1 MEALKN
7 RYNYL
12 FRSTKGLVLVAIAL
26 IALETVFFGM
36 LSGPMAEWGIRD
48 FWVKLTGMQLEFM
61 EREGRIIMLY
71 HTIAM
76 AVVAIEVYFITG
88 LVKMSPRQRTN
99 INATITVGYITSMIF
114 GMWFAYF
121 GHNYIWHGLFIF
133 GQSLVFFSGVMLA
146 VALWPWR
153 KEYKLPPDSPYAHT
167 RGGLDLERT
176 AFFLMS
182 VATLGSAIF
191 GAVAGANFG
200 TQFQVFMAEDIVRE
214 PHKTTLQLA
223 VIGHLHIMLTLIA
236 VALTLIVGRWV
247 DFKDRLHSWGMWS
260 MIIGAII
267 ITMGVWS
274 VVPYER
280 IAHIIINV
288 GSLPVLLS
296 SLFLTIFTWRKLIR
310 VGLAKKG
317 LPPDKAS
324 FGHKLRA
331 MLHDP
336 LPWGATWQMMYM
348 NAVVTAVGIYMA
360 IRLDPVIREWPWREE
375 RVTLTG
381 HWHILAGIIATIIL
395 LYYADLAG
403 LKGRARTLFGWTII
417 IASDMAFAA
426 VTLFTTKRLYVSE
439 SAQQPLVNWTMW
451 VTDVGLFLVLLML
464 GLLMIWRLIDLF
476 KKNGRWKKELENP
489 ELDVIGKEVEV

>member
-1 MEALKN
+1 MQALKS
-7 RYNYL
+7 RYQFL

-26 IALETVFFGM
+26 IALETIFFGM

-48 FWVKLTGMQLEFM
+48 VWIRITGMQLDPM

-76 AVVAIEVYFITG
+76 AVVAIETYFITG
-88 LVKMSPRQRTN
+88 QIKMKQRQQIN
-99 INATITVGYITSMIF
+99 INAAITVGYIVAMIF

-121 GHNYIWHGLFIF
+121 GHNYIFHGLFIF
-133 GQSLVFFSGVMLA
+133 GQSLVFFAGVMLA
-146 VALWPWR
+146 AALWPWN
-153 KEYKLPPDSPYAHT
+153 KDYAVTDPAYAHT
-167 RGGLDLERT
+167 KGGLDVERL
-176 AFFLMS
+176 AFFTMS
-182 VATLGSAIF
+182 VAMLGSALF

-200 TQFQVFMAEDIVRE
+200 TGFEAFLAEDIVRE
-214 PHKTTLQLA
+214 PHKVPLDLA

-236 VALTLIVGRWV
+236 VALTLIIGRWV
-247 DFKDRLHSWGMWS
+247 DFKGKLHKWAMPL
-260 MIIGAII
+260 MIIGTII
-267 ITMGVWS
+267 ITGGVWA

-288 GSLPVLLS
+288 GSLPVLLAS
-296 SLFLTIFTWRKLIR
+296 WLLIIYAWNQQ
-310 VGLAKKG
+310 VQIGLAKKG
-317 LPPDKAS
+317 ISREKAG
-324 FGHKLRA
+324 FGAKLKA
-331 MLHDP
+331 LLHDP
-336 LPWGATWQMMYM
+336 LPFGATWQMLFM

-360 IRLDPVIREWPWREE
+360 IMLDDVIREWPWREE

-403 LKGRARTLFGWTII
+403 LKGKVRQWFGWIII
-417 IASDMAFAA
+417 IASDMAFTA

-451 VTDVGLFLVLLML
+451 LTDLGLFLVLLLL
-464 GLLMIWRLIDLF
+464 GFLMAWRLIDLF
-476 KKNGRWKKELENP
+476 KKDGRWKKELTEP
-489 ELDVIGKEVEV
+489 ELDVLGEEVE

>member
-1 MEALKN
+1 MEALKT

-26 IALETVFFGM
+26 IALETVIFGM
-36 LSGPMAEWGIRD
+36 LSGPMAELGVRD

-61 EREGRIIMLY
+61 EREARIIMLY

-88 LVKMSPRQRTN
+88 LVKMKERQRTN
-99 INATITVGYITSMIF
+99 INATITVGYITAMIF

-133 GQSLVFFSGVMLA
+133 GQSLVFFAGVMLA

-153 KEYKLPPDSPYAHT
+153 DEYRLPEDSPYAHT
-167 RGGLDLERT
+167 RGGLDLERL
-176 AFFLMS
+176 AFFVMAI
-182 VATLGSAIF
+182 ATLGSAIF

-200 TQFQVFMAEDIVRE
+200 TQFEVFMAEDIVRE
-214 PHKTTLQLA
+214 PHKTALELA

-236 VALTLIVGRWV
+236 VAITLIVGRWV
-247 DFKDRLHSWGMWS
+247 DFKGRLHKWAMWL
-260 MIIGAII
+260 MIIGTII
-267 ITMGVWS
+267 ITGGVWA

-288 GSLPVLLS
+288 GSLPVLLAS
-296 SLFLTIFTWRKLIR
+296 VLLTIFTWRKLIA
-310 VGLAKKG
+310 VGLARKGIPRAQAGFGKK
-317 LPPDKAS
+317 LKA
-324 FGHKLRA
+324 L
-331 MLHDP
+331 LHDP
-336 LPWGATWQMMYM
+336 LPFGATWQMMYM
-348 NAVVTAVGIYMA
+348 NVVVTAVGIYMA
-360 IRLDPVIREWPWREE
+360 IKLDPVIREWPWREE

-403 LKGRARTLFGWTII
+403 LKGRARQWFGWIII

-451 VTDVGLFLVLLML
+451 LADLGLFLVLLLL
-464 GLLMIWRLIDLF
+464 GILLVWRLFDLF
-476 KKNGRWKKELENP
+476 KGDGRWKKELENP
-489 ELDVIGKEVEV
+489 ELDVIGQEVEA